1 MKLAYRELIKK
12 ALAANLTV
20 SVYDGEE
27 WQVKRS
33 TKLNEIVAAVKSVDE
48 AWLMIRDSEKT
59 IGNAICSAYGLA
71 PDETII
77 DCSTSLVEAGLVSF

>member
-1 MKLAYRELIKK
+1 MKLAYRELIVK
-12 ALAANLTV
+12 ALAQNFTI
-20 SVYDGEE
+20 SVWDGEE

-33 TKLNEIVAAVKSVDE
+33 TKLNEIVDAVKSVDE
-48 AWLMIRDSEKT
+48 VRLHIRNGDIT
-59 IGNAICSAYGLA
+59 VGNAHCSAYGLA

>member
-12 ALAANLTV
+12 ALASNFTV